1 MDVSTD
7 STITLQFFSWCIQKL
22 WMKISKGNLTDISKH
37 TYDQWK
43 HQHRKVLSKN
53 EQLLYLFTRLQSA
66 LRTFRCSMFHVAF
79 SQRSAL
85 HIWLSMFKSRRE
97 FSFIHGWMD
106 GSRFDCKSMFV
117 GRVYEYEFVCV
128 VMVIVGQVHIWTAA
142 EQSTLRRFTPHCTAL
157 PLTTIQTTTAT
168 LVEIVVVT
176 VGMFLFLV
184 DVRTRGKNP
193 TTI

>member
-1 MDVSTD
+1 
-7 STITLQFFSWCIQKL
+7 
-22 WMKISKGNLTDISKH
+22 MKISKGNLTDISKH

-43 HQHRKVLSKN
+43 HQHRKGI
-53 EQLLYLFTRLQSA
+53 EQKWTTVVFVYPAALCSTHISA
-66 LRTFRCSMFHVAF
+66 FHVAF
-79 SQRSAL
+79 SQRSTL
-85 HIWLSMFKSRRE
+85 HIWSSMFKSRRE

-157 PLTTIQTTTAT
+157 LLTTIQTTTAT
-168 LVEIVVVT
+168 LVTHLLEIVVVT

-184 DVRTRGKNP
+184 DVRTRGKKP